1 MTQLHQMQ
9 LNQMQLNQTQ
19 PTLLVMAGGTGGH
32 IFPGLAVA
40 EYLRDKG
47 WKVAWLGNPQGMEHR
62 LVPPKGFS
70 FEGIQFGGLRGK
82 GLKTLLLLP
91 FNLLRAFWQSIQVV
105 RRVRP
110 NVVLGMGGYVTF
122 PGGMMSVLLGKPLVL
137 HEQNSIAGL
146 ANKVL
151 AKVADKTLC
160 AFPGALAG
168 ATWVGNP
175 LRAGL
180 TTLPAPA
187 IRYESRQGPLRI
199 LVVGGSLGA
208 AALNE
213 TVPAA
218 LALIPEAQRP
228 HVVHQSGEKH
238 LEQLRQSYAQYGVSA
253 EVKPFIEDMTSAYAD
268 ADLVICRAGAMT
280 IAELSAAGVASYLVP
295 FPYAVDDHQT
305 FNARFLSD
313 AGAATLVNQKDLTPA
328 SLADF
333 LKTQSRTDLMKMAE
347 KALSQAKP
355 HATQD
360 VADVC
365 EQLQKGVKKS

>member
-1 MTQLHQMQ
+1 MTQLHQVKI
-9 LNQMQLNQTQ
+9 NQAQ

-40 EYLRDKG
+40 EYLREKG
-47 WKVAWLGNPQGMEHR
+47 WRVAWMGNPRGMEHR
-62 LVPPKGFS
+62 LVPPRGFS

-91 FNLLRAFWQSIQVV
+91 FNLLRAFWQSLQVV

-160 AFPGALAG
+160 AFPGALEG
-168 ATWVGNP
+168 AAWVGNP

-180 TTLPAPA
+180 TNLPSPA
-187 IRYESRQGPLRI
+187 IRYASRQGPLHI

-208 AALNE
+208 AALNDVMPE
-213 TVPAA
+213 A
-218 LALIPEAQRP
+218 LALIPEEQRP
-228 HVVHQSGEKH
+228 QVVHQSGEKH
-238 LEQLRQSYAQYGVSA
+238 IEQLRQSYAKHGVKA
-253 EVKPFIEDMTSAYAD
+253 EVKAFIEDMTSAYAD

-313 AGAATLVNQKDLTPA
+313 AGAAVLVNQRDLSPA
-328 SLADF
+328 SLAKF
-333 LKTQSRTDLMKMAE
+333 LQDQTRVNLMEMAE

-355 HATQD
+355 SATED
-360 VADVC
+360 VAAVC
-365 EQLQKGVKKS
+365 EQLQKGLRK

>member
-1 MTQLHQMQ
+1 M
-9 LNQMQLNQTQ
+9 
-19 PTLLVMAGGTGGH
+19 
-32 IFPGLAVA
+32 
-40 EYLRDKG
+40 
-47 WKVAWLGNPQGMEHR
+47 
-62 LVPPKGFS
+62 
-70 FEGIQFGGLRGK
+70 LRGK
-82 GLKTLLLLP
+82 GFKTLLLLP

-160 AFPGALAG
+160 AFPGALPG

-180 TTLPAPA
+180 TNLPSPT

-208 AALNE
+208 AALNDV
-213 TVPAA
+213 VPAA
-218 LALIPEAQRP
+218 LALIPETQRP
-228 HVVHQSGEKH
+228 HVIHQSGEKH
-238 LEQLRQSYAQYGVSA
+238 AEKLRQSYAQYGVVA
-253 EVKPFIEDMTSAYAD
+253 DVKPFIEDMTAAYAD

-280 IAELSAAGVASYLVP
+280 VAELSAAGVASYLVP

-305 FNARFLSD
+305 FNARFLSVSGGQFD
-313 AGAATLVNQKDLTPA
+313 WGGRL
-328 SLADF
+328 
-333 LKTQSRTDLMKMAE
+333 
-347 KALSQAKP
+347 LS
-355 HATQD
+355 
-360 VADVC
+360 
-365 EQLQKGVKKS
+365 